1 MSKEELIYEYSNP
14 DLVKQR
20 ANDFYLNP
28 VHISSRKD
36 KKYMV
41 FDGRKMQHF
50 GQWGYIDYT
59 KSQDEEKRNKF
70 RKRNDKWKYRN
81 IYSPAWLSYNLLW

>member
-1 MSKEELIYEYSNP
+1 MLKEQEIYEFSNP
-14 DLVKQR
+14 EEVRYKAQQY
-20 ANDFYLNP
+20 YLNP
-28 VHISSRKD
+28 IHISSRKD

-50 GQWGYIDYT
+50 GQWSYIDYT
-59 KSQDEEKRNKF
+59 KSHDEDKRNKF
-70 RKRNDKWKYRN
+70 RKRNNRWKYRP